1 MILLMMLF
9 FAQRA
14 YVDGIHMKK
23 FWSCFLLS
31 VSVILCGLILVKM
44 LQLPDGGVCIVSL
57 LCLMAVKKLS
67 DKNSDYEEDMDAARY
82 YSRQRKRIYTLIVV
96 FYIALFALHY
106 SRGLLIILYT
116 EIVMLVSVLVKY
128 WGKRKK

>member
-44 LQLPDGGVCIVSL
+44 LQLPDE
-57 LCLMAVKKLS
+57 A
-67 DKNSDYEEDMDAARY
+67 YA
-82 YSRQRKRIYTLIVV
+82 
-96 FYIALFALHY
+96 
-106 SRGLLIILYT
+106 
-116 EIVMLVSVLVKY
+116 
-128 WGKRKK
+128 

>member
-1 MILLMMLF
+1 M
-9 FAQRA
+9 
-14 YVDGIHMKK
+14 
-23 FWSCFLLS
+23 
-31 VSVILCGLILVKM
+31 
-44 LQLPDGGVCIVSL
+44 SL